1 VFVQQKVEPWKLYMM
16 VGAFLVFDII
26 LMITWQSVD
35 PLARIIEDFPLEDP
49 SSTDDDIKIKPEL
62 EHCESKH
69 NAVWLGKFCDFISRF
84 ISNTK
89 LVLQAFC
96 VVIKDWC

>member
-1 VFVQQKVEPWKLYMM
+1 LYVM

-35 PLARIIEDFPLEDP
+35 PLERKIEDFPLEDP

-69 NAVWLGKFCDFISRF
+69 NAVWLGKFCDLIVMLNSE
-84 ISNTK
+84 NT
-89 LVLQAFC
+89 LLNRHFVW
-96 VVIKDWC
+96 I

>member
-1 VFVQQKVEPWKLYMM
+1 VM

-35 PLARIIEDFPLEDP
+35 PLERKIEDFPLEDP

-69 NAVWLGKFCDFISRF
+69 NTVWLGTFYEFIVTVS
-84 ISNTK
+84 ILKCNTQ
-89 LVLQAFC
+89 QAFC
-96 VVIKDWC
+96 AVIRDWC